1 MVANLIQSAAFRL
14 TIYYL
19 ALIMFL
25 SIGFSFIIYRVSTS
39 ELERNYNRQTVYFD
53 RILTLLARRT
63 LQPIQD
69 ALEAQSRF
77 TSDASHELRTPLT
90 AMQAE
95 IEVALRDKSLTK
107 EDARALLESNLE
119 EVVKLRRLSDRL
131 LQLASADNEMELTP
145 TSLEE
150 VSIEA
155 LNRALPQAEAKNI
168 LITNEAG
175 PLLVMGNSENLTD
188 VVAILL
194 ENAIK
199 YSPPKTTIRVQSQKH
214 GKQALL
220 RVKDQGQGI
229 KASEIPHIFE
239 RFYRADQSRTG
250 HSAGGYGLGLAI
262 AKQIVTLHRG
272 DIYCK
277 STPTKGTTFTV
288 ALPLAP
294 AELKAKNAAP
304 RATRKNENKAMPAQ
318 PAAKE
323 LKLRPKGKTAA

>member
-53 RILTLLARRT
+53 RILTV
-63 LQPIQD
+63 PVGD
-69 ALEAQSRF
+69 
-77 TSDASHELRTPLT
+77 
-90 AMQAE
+90 
-95 IEVALRDKSLTK
+95 LRDKSLTK

-304 RATRKNENKAMPAQ
+304 RSTRKNENKAMPAQ